1 MLLGA
6 AMVIVNPVA
15 QSRRKID
22 RAVMLAA
29 VVVSSYLFPS
39 ISFLTTDTDPD
50 FQASC
55 AAGGSVCGGEWVS
68 STDEEAQWRRS
79 QVAAT
84 VVEGITK
91 TVVEDQ

>member
-6 AMVIVNPVA
+6 AMVMANPVA

-22 RAVMLAA
+22 SAVMLAA

-55 AAGGSVCGGEWVS
+55 AAVAPVLTGERISGAHEKAQRSGG
-68 STDEEAQWRRS
+68 
-79 QVAAT
+79 QVAST
-84 VVEGITK
+84 VIEEVPE
-91 TVVEDQ
+91 TVIKDR